1 MEQPYGEQAQIMKAF
16 CDENRLQILA
26 LLRGGEKC
34 ACMLLEHLNI
44 GQPSLSY
51 HMKILVD
58 SGVVESRQ
66 QGKWTNYRL
75 CAAGCER
82 ARALLAAVTTP
93 NETAVDEACGE

>member
-1 MEQPYGEQAQIMKAF
+1 MTIHQRDACIFKAF
-16 CDENRLQILA
+16 CDENRLRILA

-75 CAAGCER
+75 SAAGCER
-82 ARALLAAVTTP
+82 ARALLAAATTP
-93 NETAVDEACGE
+93 DETALDETCGE

>member
-1 MEQPYGEQAQIMKAF
+1 MEQPYEEQARVMKAF
-16 CDENRLQILA
+16 CDENRLRILA

-34 ACMLLEHLNI
+34 ACMLLRDLNI

-82 ARALLAAVTTP
+82 ARALLAAVTAPDDT
-93 NETAVDEACGE
+93 TMDEVCGE

>member
-1 MEQPYGEQAQIMKAF
+1 MRSVYEQDAKVFKAF
-16 CDENRLQILA
+16 CDENRLKVLEK
-26 LLRGGEKC
+26 LRGGEKC

-82 ARALLAAVTTP
+82 ARALLAAATTP
-93 NETAVDEACGE
+93 DETAIDEACGE